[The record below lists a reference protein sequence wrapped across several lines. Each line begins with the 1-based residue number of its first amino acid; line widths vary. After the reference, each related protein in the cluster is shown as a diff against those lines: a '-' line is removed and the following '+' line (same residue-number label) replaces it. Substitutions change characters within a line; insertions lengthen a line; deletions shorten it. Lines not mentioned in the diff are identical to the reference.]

1 MTQYVSKTED
11 RVIEHTDEAINERI
25 RRDLEARIHFYAKR
39 LDQIQNRLDE
49 LEQEWDIE
57 RILETQAAGVSLLG
71 LFLGA
76 TVSRKWFLLPVV
88 VGGFL
93 LQHAVQGWCPPVPV
107 YRRLGI
113 RTTREINEERYA
125 LKALR
130 GDFEQAGSGGNK
142 PMEERISGAIKAA
155 KAAS

>member
-1 MTQYVSKTED
+1 MTQYVSKTEE
-11 RVIEHTDEAINERI
+11 RVFEHTDEEINERI
-25 RRDLEARIHFYAKR
+25 RRDLEARIHYYAKR

-93 LQHAVQGWCPPVPV
+93 LQHAVQGWCPPVPL